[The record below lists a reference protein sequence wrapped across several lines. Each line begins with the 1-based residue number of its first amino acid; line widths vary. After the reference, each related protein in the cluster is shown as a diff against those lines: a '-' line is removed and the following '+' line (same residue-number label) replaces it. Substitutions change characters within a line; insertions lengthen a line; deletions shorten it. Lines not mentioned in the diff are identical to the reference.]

1 MTRIFALTVLGVA
14 LQSGCATTPVSG
26 NTAKSVPPDR
36 LFASEMTTE
45 AAGRSSLTVT
55 RDSGMMGAA
64 CAAKFFLDG
73 KHIADLKPKEQVRLY
88 VVPGE
93 YIAGVRSPG
102 GICGGGTDQT
112 SFAVKPD
119 RSAALRIAWGQAG
132 DLKIE
137 PSAF

>member
-1 MTRIFALTVLGVA
+1 MMRKYVLAALGILI
-14 LQSGCATTPVSG
+14 QSGCATTPVSG
-26 NTAKSVPPDR
+26 AAAKPVPPER
-36 LFASEMTTE
+36 LFDSEMTKE
-45 AAGRSSLTVT
+45 AVGRSSLTVV
-55 RDSGMMGAA
+55 RDSGFMGAA

-73 KHIADLKPKEQVRLY
+73 KHIADLRPKEQVRLY

-93 YIAGVRSPG
+93 YLAGVRSPG

-112 SFAVKPD
+112 SFTVKPD